1 MSINDLY
8 SLVKTFGLTVD
19 LDQWEEKG
27 WIRVKSE
34 DWPDDFGYRNNCL
47 ILYKEDG
54 EEIILSE
61 LRQSLIHLGEN
72 LKAKEIRKQLNLK

>member
-8 SLVKTFGLTVD
+8 ELVKIFGLTVD
-19 LDQWEEKG
+19 LDRWEEKG
-27 WIRVKSE
+27 WIRVKSL

-47 ILYKEDG
+47 ILYREDG
-54 EEIILSE
+54 EETIVNE

-72 LKAKEIRKQLNLK
+72 LKAKEIRKSLKI

>member
-8 SLVKTFGLTVD
+8 ALVKIFGLTVD
-19 LDQWEEKG
+19 LDRWEEKG

-34 DWPDDFGYRNNCL
+34 DWPDHFGYRNNCL
-47 ILYKEDG
+47 ILYQADG
-54 EEIILSE
+54 EETIVNE

-72 LKAKEIRKQLNLK
+72 LKAKEIRKSLNI

>member
-1 MSINDLY
+1 MTIKDLY
-8 SLVKTFGLTVD
+8 ELVKIFGLTVD
-19 LDQWEEKG
+19 LDRWEEKG

-47 ILYKEDG
+47 ILYQADG
-54 EEIILSE
+54 EETIVNE

-72 LKAKEIRKQLNLK
+72 LKAKEIRKSLNI